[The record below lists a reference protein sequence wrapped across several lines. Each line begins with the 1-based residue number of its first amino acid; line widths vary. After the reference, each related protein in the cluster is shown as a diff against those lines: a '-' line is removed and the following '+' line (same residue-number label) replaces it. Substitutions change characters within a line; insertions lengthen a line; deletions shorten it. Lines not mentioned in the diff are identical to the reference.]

1 MLYHLSFAKLFF
13 SSRQRQA
20 RAESSLWKSPGVSPE
35 PPASYL
41 TPNRVTSQDDLSKKQ
56 GKVNIKLIM
65 GLAVVLT
72 LTVVGLVVTIIE
84 GEQAKSQLSV
94 IEQELSQGRFYTD
107 RLLRAC

>member
-1 MLYHLSFAKLFF
+1 M
-13 SSRQRQA
+13 
-20 RAESSLWKSPGVSPE
+20 SPE

-41 TPNRVTSQDDLSKKQ
+41 TPNRVNSQDDVSEKQ
-56 GKVNIKLIM
+56 GKVNIKLII